1 MLVWGNPLL
10 GVGPAPKRTG
20 MKKGRVMSRRLTWAV
35 PGVLAASVVAIS
47 LGATT
52 GDAADECLRSPNG
65 TSPKGSHWYYR
76 VDRASGRHCWYLGSE
91 GQKVRSVSERTSQQT
106 RKRVAQHS
114 QQAET
119 AAPEPAVRS
128 SAPVAVAE
136 TKTVASFFSQYW
148 SSLFSGGE
156 PPKIATAEEP
166 KFALAADAS
175 RPAPPAATTNYAQE
189 QDHTD
194 AQDEMPLVWPVLT
207 PAEREAATAP
217 ATTSVPAATSVPT
230 SVPVPALKSQHM
242 VAILGGALAIAGIL
256 MALVYRL
263 GSIRFGR
270 KQQQR
275 QNPRW
280 DITNQTAER
289 LPLAPPPLAYAD
301 SALRPS
307 VPVRKPVLSRR
318 PAELDREGREP
329 GEARRLRELRELR
342 EGLENKLEEL
352 RDAHKR
358 SAA

>member
-1 MLVWGNPLL
+1 
-10 GVGPAPKRTG
+10 
-20 MKKGRVMSRRLTWAV
+20 MSRRLTLAMLV
-35 PGVLAASVVAIS
+35 ALAASVVAIS

-52 GDAADECLRSPNG
+52 GDAADECLSGPKG
-65 TSPKGSHWYYR
+65 TAPQGSHWYYR
-76 VDRASGRHCWYLGSE
+76 VERSSGRHCWYLGAE

-106 RKRVAQHS
+106 RKRVTQHS
-114 QQAET
+114 QQAQT
-119 AAPEPAVRS
+119 TAPEPAVRS
-128 SAPVAVAE
+128 SAPPAVAE

-148 SSLFSGGE
+148 SSLFSGAE
-156 PPKIATAEEP
+156 PPKMATTEEP

-189 QDHTD
+189 QDQTD
-194 AQDEMPLVWPVLT
+194 AQEEMPLVWPVLT
-207 PAEREAATAP
+207 AAEKEAATAAAPGSVPRSVP
-217 ATTSVPAATSVPT
+217 ATTSA
-230 SVPVPALKSQHM
+230 PVPALKSQHM
-242 VAILGGALAIAGIL
+242 VAILVGALAIAGIL

-263 GSIRFGR
+263 GSMRFSR

-275 QNPRW
+275 QSPRW

-289 LPLAPPPLAYAD
+289 LPLAPPPLAYTE
-301 SALRPS
+301 SALRPTA
-307 VPVRKPVLSRR
+307 PVRRPVLPRR
-318 PAELDREGREP
+318 PSELDREGREP

>member
-1 MLVWGNPLL
+1 MLIRSVLL
-10 GVGPAPKRTG
+10 LVFGPALKRTG
-20 MKKGRVMSRRLTWAV
+20 MKKGRVMSRRLTLAM
-35 PGVLAASVVAIS
+35 PIVLAASVVAIS

-52 GDAADECLRSPNG
+52 GDAADECLRGPNG
-65 TSPKGSHWYYR
+65 PSPKGSHWYYR
-76 VDRASGRHCWYLGSE
+76 VERSSGRHCWYLGSE

-128 SAPVAVAE
+128 SAPLAVAE

-148 SSLFSGGE
+148 SSLFSGAE

-175 RPAPPAATTNYAQE
+175 RAAPPAATTNYAQE
-189 QDHTD
+189 QDQTD
-194 AQDEMPLVWPVLT
+194 AQEEMPLVWPVLT
-207 PAEREAATAP
+207 AAEREG
-217 ATTSVPAATSVPT
+217 ATTAAPGSVPRSVPGTT
-230 SVPVPALKSQHM
+230 SAPVPALKSQHM
-242 VAILGGALAIAGIL
+242 IAILAGALALAGIL

-263 GSIRFGR
+263 GSVRFSR

-275 QNPRW
+275 QTPRW

-307 VPVRKPVLSRR
+307 VAARRPVVSRR
-318 PAELDREGREP
+318 PPELDREGREP

-352 RDAHKR
+352 
-358 SAA
+358 